1 MNGELVVAALAPVS
15 ASGGGGGSVVGLV
28 LFVVLA
34 LGFSFL
40 CSILEAALLSTS
52 PSHIEQLAREGRR
65 SGTIMRHLKNNVDR
79 PISAILTLNTVAHTV
94 GAAGAGAQA
103 AQIFGSTYTGI
114 ISAVLTLAILVLSE
128 IIPKTLGAVY
138 WRSLTPFTAYTTQAL
153 TKVLLPV
160 VWILERIT
168 ALIKGGRSG
177 ATITRGDIAVL
188 AKLGSEEGT
197 LGEEEGRVMNNMLSL
212 QGVAVNTIMTPR
224 TVVTAFNRK
233 TTVSEVLNQFKTLP
247 YARLPIFD
255 EGIDT
260 VTGYVLRADI
270 LQAVAHDEHSKKL
283 WQLEKPIVRLSE
295 KGSVVDALRAMVQ
308 QQQHIALVQD
318 EYGGTAGIVT
328 MEDIFESL
336 LGLEIL
342 DETDVVQDLRSLAR
356 ERFRRYHG
364 RLPEQIDQEG
374 ESAAEGTELGGPVDD
389 VGEERDDADGPDR

>member
-1 MNGELVVAALAPVS
+1 MDGQLILAALGPATS
-15 ASGGGGGSVVGLV
+15 AGAAGAAGAAGGSVVGLI
-28 LFVVLA
+28 LFIALA

-52 PSHIEQLAREGRR
+52 PSHIEQLARQGRR
-65 SGTIMRHLKNNVDR
+65 SGMIMRRLKDNVDR

-103 AQIFGSTYTGI
+103 ARIFGSTYTGI
-114 ISAVLTLAILVLSE
+114 ISALLTLAILVLSE
-128 IIPKTLGAVY
+128 IIPKTLGAVH

-153 TKVLLPV
+153 TRILLPV

-168 ALIKGGRSG
+168 ALIKGDRSG

-233 TTVSEVLNQFKTLP
+233 TTVSEVLTQFKTLP
-247 YARLPIFD
+247 YSRLPVFD
-255 EGIDT
+255 DTIDA

-270 LQAVAHDEHSKKL
+270 LQTAADDEHSKKL
-283 WQLEKPIVRLSE
+283 RELEKPIVRLSE

-308 QQQHIALVQD
+308 QQQHIIVVQD

-328 MEDIFESL
+328 MEDVFESL

-342 DETDVVQDLRSLAR
+342 DETDVVRDLQVLAR
-356 ERFRRYHG
+356 ERFKRYHG
-364 RLPEQIDQEG
+364 KLPEEIDEPERPAG
-374 ESAAEGTELGGPVDD
+374 DPG
-389 VGEERDDADGPDR
+389 GEEGPADEEPPRD